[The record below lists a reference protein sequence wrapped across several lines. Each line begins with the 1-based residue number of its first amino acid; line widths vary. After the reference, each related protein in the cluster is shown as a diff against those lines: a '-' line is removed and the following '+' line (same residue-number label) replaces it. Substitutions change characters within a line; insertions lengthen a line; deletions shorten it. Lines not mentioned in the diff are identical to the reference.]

1 MVATNKS
8 GTLNYS
14 KSVGLRSPLTDP
26 STPYTPST
34 VQELASMTKL
44 LTTIAA
50 LQLVE
55 RGLVTLDEDVSAHLP
70 SLASQPVFK
79 GFVGDENDSDAVDD
93 RREGAAMVKPLLEPR
108 RNPITLRQLLTH
120 SAGAGYTFVPGSPLK
135 RYQTQV
141 LGRSSLVQGATVDER
156 FDQPLLYQ
164 PGEGWAYGSSID
176 RAGQLVE
183 KLAGATLES
192 YFQMHI
198 FAPLEITTGTFWP
211 DASTIDKRSAVSF
224 RDAATG
230 RAVAQPPG
238 QATTLVSGAD
248 ECFGGQGVHM
258 STGDYAAVLA
268 SLLRDDGRLLRPA
281 TAALMFAPQLGP
293 PSRRALELAMEDPS
307 WAVGHFPPPARE
319 YDWGLGGILVDG
331 HSHPFRKRGALMW
344 GGAANLTWFIDREA
358 GVCGAFGTQLYP
370 PGDAKVNKLH
380 EAFEKE
386 VYELGAAR

>member
-1 MVATNKS
+1 MTSFDRLLEIAIADQDIHGAAMVATNKS

-79 GFVGDENDSDAVDD
+79 GFVDENEGDDLDSKKDGVAI
-93 RREGAAMVKPLLEPR
+93 VKPLLEPR
-108 RNPITLRQLLTH
+108 KNPITLRQLLTH

-164 PGEGWAYGSSID
+164 SGEGWAYGSSID

-183 KLAGATLES
+183 KLAGATLEA
-192 YFQMHI
+192 YFQTHI
-198 FAPLEITTGTFWP
+198 FAPLGITTGTFWP
-211 DASTIDKRSAVSF
+211 DASMIDQRSAVSF

-230 RAVAQPPG
+230 GRARRRRVLRRPG
-238 QATTLVSGAD
+238 RAHVDRG
-248 ECFGGQGVHM
+248 
-258 STGDYAAVLA
+258 
-268 SLLRDDGRLLRPA
+268 LR
-281 TAALMFAPQLGP
+281 
-293 PSRRALELAMEDPS
+293 
-307 WAVGHFPPPARE
+307 
-319 YDWGLGGILVDG
+319 
-331 HSHPFRKRGALMW
+331 RGARV
-344 GGAANLTWFIDREA
+344 AAA
-358 GVCGAFGTQLYP
+358 
-370 PGDAKVNKLH
+370 
-380 EAFEKE
+380 
-386 VYELGAAR
+386 